1 MSIIPSHFARP
12 QFQPQTAPQYPTTQS
27 WYPTQCRFQL
37 RSLLQ
42 PKALAST
49 RLPATLQICLVHL
62 TPTKKKNIIF
72 STPPCI
78 KSEANS
84 TSSSSSTT
92 PNHGPNASTKVFSLL
107 FQNDSNALNGASKKP
122 PMPMLG
128 GTPLLAAAKIS
139 TATTIATARHTC
151 LQWIFWFWP
160 STVQFRKPYKSIGT
174 TYVEWVA
181 LDWHSATYHNDR
193 MQRRPI
199 HNTYPHRELAW
210 NRELVKRVNSRFKP
224 LQVCMGELSD
234 CGSMTSDSS
243 SRA

>member
-1 MSIIPSHFARP
+1 MHDLCSSHKLHHSTLLPNPGTQHNVGFSFEACCSQRPSHRHACQLPSKFVWYISHP
-12 QFQPQTAPQYPTTQS
+12 Q
-27 WYPTQCRFQL
+27 
-37 RSLLQ
+37 
-42 PKALAST
+42 
-49 RLPATLQICLVHL
+49 
-62 TPTKKKNIIF
+62 KKTHIIF

-92 PNHGPNASTKVFSLL
+92 PSHGPNASTKVFSLL
-107 FQNDSNALNGASKKP
+107 FKNDSSALNGASKKP